1 MKVTAEHGENREVT
15 LTIEVEQAKLEK
27 ATDGAAKRI
36 AGRVNIPGFRK
47 GKAPRKIVENFVGK
61 DAILQEAFE
70 GVAQQA
76 FEDALTEQ
84 NMEPVTRPEIDIVTL
99 EEGKDVVF
107 TAKFTQRPEVTLG
120 DYKGLT
126 VEKPEV
132 TVSEED
138 IDRQIEGMRQHQ
150 GTLVDAP
157 ADAEVKKDDFITLDF
172 EGFVDGTAFEGGKG
186 EDYPLQIGSGS
197 FIPGFEDQLVGAKA
211 GETREVKVTF
221 PADYHEKKL
230 AGKDAVFQ
238 CTVRTIRHKEL
249 PALDDAFVEKVSV
262 FHTVEELK
270 KDVREKMEKAA
281 AQKAEND
288 RRVAAIDK
296 AAENITVDIPP
307 VMIEERITQM
317 LRELAMRL
325 EQQGMKFEQY
335 LQYSGS
341 DIAKLREEYRE
352 TAAKNVRTDL
362 MLEAVAKA
370 EGIKVEPADLDM
382 EVAMMAQMYGAK
394 PAQVKKIVTEQGRV
408 GDLAITVMRRKT
420 AKFIVDHLAAQEA

>member
-1 MKVTAEHGENREVT
+1 MAKGDLVT
-15 LTIEVEQAKLEK
+15 LDFKGFV
-27 ATDGAAKRI
+27 DG
-36 AGRVNIPGFRK
+36 
-47 GKAPRKIVENFVGK
+47 
-61 DAILQEAFE
+61 EAFE
-70 GVAQQA
+70 GG
-76 FEDALTEQ
+76 
-84 NMEPVTRPEIDIVTL
+84 
-99 EEGKDVVF
+99 EGK
-107 TAKFTQRPEVTLG
+107 
-120 DYKGLT
+120 
-126 VEKPEV
+126 
-132 TVSEED
+132 
-138 IDRQIEGMRQHQ
+138 
-150 GTLVDAP
+150 
-157 ADAEVKKDDFITLDF
+157 
-172 EGFVDGTAFEGGKG
+172 
-186 EDYPLQIGSGS
+186 DYPLQIGSGS

-238 CTVRTIRHKEL
+238 CTVHTIRHKEL

>member
-70 GVAQQA
+70 GVAQKA

-99 EEGKDVVF
+99 EEGQDVVF
-107 TAKFTQRPEVTLG
+107 TAKFTQR
-120 DYKGLT
+120 
-126 VEKPEV
+126 PEV

-197 FIPGFEDQLVGAKA
+197 FIPGFEDQLIGAKI
-211 GETREVKVTF
+211 GEEREVNVTF
-221 PADYHEKKL
+221 PEEYHAENLK
-230 AGKDAVFQ
+230 GKPAMFK
-238 CTVRTIRHKEL
+238 CTVRSIKSREL
-249 PALDDAFVEKVSV
+249 P
-262 FHTVEELK
+262 ELNDEFAK
-270 KDVREKMEKAA
+270 KASKFETLAELREDIRKNLQEG
-281 AQKAEND
+281 AERQAETD
-288 RRVAAIDK
+288 RRTKAIDM
-296 AAENITVDIPP
+296 ATENCTMEIPP
-307 VMIEERITQM
+307 VMVENRITAMIQEM
-317 LRELAMRL
+317 AMRL
-325 EQQGMKFEQY
+325 EQQGMSLEQY
-335 LQYSGS
+335 LQYAGL
-341 DIAKLREEYRE
+341 DMARIRDEYRE
-352 TAAKNVRTDL
+352 TAEKNVRTDL
-362 MLEAVAKA
+362 MLEEVAKA
-370 EGIKVEPADLDM
+370 EGIKVEGRDLDQ
-382 EVAMMAQMYGAK
+382 EVYAMALSYGATPK
-394 PAQVKKIVTEQGRV
+394 QVQKIIKEQGRV
-408 GDLAITVMRRKT
+408 SDLAATVLRKKT
-420 AKFIVDHLAAQEA
+420 AQFIVDNITA

>member
-1 MKVTAEHGENREVT
+1 MKLTKENGDNRQVV
-15 LTIEVEQAKLEK
+15 LTIEIPEEEWSK
-27 ATDGAAKRI
+27 AIEAAVKRI
-36 AGRVNIPGFRK
+36 ANQVNIRGFRR
-47 GKAPRKIVENFVGK
+47 GKAPRRIVEREVGLQ
-61 DAILQEAFE
+61 AILDEAYEKMGPKAFNEAMEQEKLELATYPQFE
-70 GVAQQA
+70 R
-76 FEDALTEQ
+76 
-84 NMEPVTRPEIDIVTL
+84 VTV
-99 EEGKDVVF
+99 EEGKPLIFKATV
-107 TAKFTQRPEVTLG
+107 TPKPEVTLG
-120 DYKGLT
+120 EYKGLK
-126 VEKPEV
+126 VEKAAEEV
-132 TVSEED
+132 TEAQVDEHINKMRE
-138 IDRQIEGMRQHQ
+138 RQAK
-150 GTLVDAP
+150 LVDAP
-157 ADAEVKKDDFITLDF
+157 EGAAVAKG
-172 EGFVDGTAFEGGKG
+172 GFVDGEAFEGGEGK
-186 EDYPLQIGSGS
+186 DYPLQIGSGS

-238 CTVRTIRHKEL
+238 CTVHTIRHKEL